1 MFSNIHDYY
10 IQYAYHKQ
18 LTSIKRIVHECPTL
32 KKVQSFT
39 TFLLYWKRCQFHIDV
54 VVLATKMSPKSRSPL
69 SFGESAASLQTAG
82 LKSFGSKNSR
92 PNGRSPFD
100 FSPLSN
106 NFDFYGFGIDKVR
119 NLGGNGS
126 ITVSSCHTSSP
137 HHTFKQLCSSNLS
150 YKTIDCNQLPKV
162 TPKVDTKGTIKL
174 FCGLSTS
181 LSA

>member
-1 MFSNIHDYY
+1 MPP
-10 IQYAYHKQ
+10 
-18 LTSIKRIVHECPTL
+18 TSK
-32 KKVQSFT
+32 
-39 TFLLYWKRCQFHIDV
+39 
-54 VVLATKMSPKSRSPL
+54 SPL

-92 PNGRSPFD
+92 PNGRSPFY

-119 NLGGNGS
+119 NLGDNGS

-174 FCGLSTS
+174 LCGLSTS
-181 LSA
+181 LSTNKWSFSTTNTSYFVVWFIFYEKSKWWHGSLKAKKIL